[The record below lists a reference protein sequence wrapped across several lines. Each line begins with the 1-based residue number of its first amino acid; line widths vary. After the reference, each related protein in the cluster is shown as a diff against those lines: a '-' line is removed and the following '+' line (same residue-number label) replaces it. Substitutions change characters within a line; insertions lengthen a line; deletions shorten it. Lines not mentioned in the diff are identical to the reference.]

1 MNSLDAILNNFLS
14 VFVFLPLLS
23 FFASLPWKNQQEKP
37 IAWIVQVTKAL
48 SITISIVYAIL
59 WFANGALPV
68 SYRLVT
74 LYETDGFVFAINF
87 YYDKITM
94 VYSIVGSILFFLVTT
109 FSRYY
114 MHRDEGFK
122 RFFNTILFFSLGY
135 NLIIFSGNFETL
147 FIGWETIGLSS
158 FLLIVFYR
166 NRYLPVKNGLK
177 VISIYRLSDIALI
190 LAGQSLS

>member
-158 FLLIVFYR
+158 FLLIAFYR

-177 VISIYRLSDIALI
+177 ADNFPVK
-190 LAGQSLS
+190 